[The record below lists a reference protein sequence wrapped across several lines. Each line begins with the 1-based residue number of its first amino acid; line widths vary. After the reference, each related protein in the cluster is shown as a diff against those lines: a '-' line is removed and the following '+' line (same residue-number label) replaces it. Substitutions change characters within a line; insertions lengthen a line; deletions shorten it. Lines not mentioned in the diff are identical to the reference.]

1 MRGSMKRLLIA
12 NRGEIA
18 LRIARACRA
27 LSIETVAVYS
37 SADAAS
43 AHVWAADMA
52 VEIGPAPASQSYLDP
67 GLLLETARRCGC
79 DSLHP
84 GYGFLSENAAFAR
97 AVGEAG
103 LCFVGPPAEAID
115 LMGDKARARRTA
127 EQAGVPVVPGSEAAY
142 LSIDAATAAA
152 EEIGFPLLLKARSG
166 GGGRGMRVVED
177 SEALRHLFGQAKA
190 EAVSA
195 FGDGALYLERFFQR
209 IRHIEVQVFADS
221 HDQVSHVWERDCS
234 VQRRHQKLVEEAPS
248 PALSAETRRAMCES
262 AMRLASHVG
271 YRNAGT
277 VEFLY
282 DVAEDTF
289 FFIEMNTRIQVEH
302 PVSEAITGLDL
313 IAEQL
318 RVADGQ
324 RLSFEEPPIP
334 QGHAIEFRLN
344 AEDPR
349 AGFRPSPGRLTAWR
363 PPAGKGIRCD
373 SGAYPDYRVTPY
385 YDSMVAKLIVHG
397 RDRADTIARS
407 ADALEAFEV
416 DGIST
421 TLPIYRA
428 LLRDPDFR
436 AGVVDTGWM
445 ERDFLVRLG
454 LGKGPERH
462 MPGLNT

>member
-1 MRGSMKRLLIA
+1 M
-12 NRGEIA
+12 
-18 LRIARACRA
+18 
-27 LSIETVAVYS
+27 
-37 SADAAS
+37 
-43 AHVWAADMA
+43 
-52 VEIGPAPASQSYLDP
+52 
-67 GLLLETARRCGC
+67 
-79 DSLHP
+79 
-84 GYGFLSENAAFAR
+84 
-97 AVGEAG
+97 
-103 LCFVGPPAEAID
+103 
-115 LMGDKARARRTA
+115 
-127 EQAGVPVVPGSEAAY
+127 
-142 LSIDAATAAA
+142 
-152 EEIGFPLLLKARSG
+152 
-166 GGGRGMRVVED
+166 
-177 SEALRHLFGQAKA
+177 
-190 EAVSA
+190 
-195 FGDGALYLERFFQR
+195 
-209 IRHIEVQVFADS
+209 QVFADS

-262 AMRLASHVG
+262 AMRLASYVG

-385 YDSMVAKLIVHG
+385 YDSMVGKLIVHG
-397 RDRADTIARS
+397 RDRADMIERS